1 MNRSELFLSSPIPVI
16 IGILRGFEPEVVEN
30 IASSYHRAGFSFLE
44 ITLNSPGALET
55 IAGLEK
61 ASGLTIGAGTV
72 CNTHDL
78 EKALS
83 AGAQFIV
90 CPVLDADVIRE
101 CVQLGVPVFP
111 GAFTPTEI
119 YTAWTL
125 GATMVKVFPAGTL
138 GPGYI
143 KEVLAPLPQIA
154 LLPTGGIN
162 LSNMGEFIR
171 AGARG
176 FGMGS
181 HLFPKSLIDQKKW
194 AALYEHMLAFKE
206 NGYAL
211 SYKSIG

>member
-1 MNRSELFLSSPIPVI
+1 MKHSDVFLSSKTPVI
-16 IGILRGFEPEVVEN
+16 IGILRGFESEAIEN
-30 IASSYHRAGFSFLE
+30 IATCYSRAGFSFLE

-55 IAGLEK
+55 IAGLGK
-61 ASGLTIGAGTV
+61 TSGLTIGAGTV
-72 CNTHDL
+72 CNTDDL
-78 EKALS
+78 EQALA

-90 CPVLDADVIRE
+90 SPVLDEAVISE
-101 CVQLGVPVFP
+101 CVNLGVPVFP

-119 YTAWTL
+119 YRAWAL
-125 GATMVKVFPAGTL
+125 GATMVKVFPAGVL

-143 KEVLAPLPQIA
+143 KEVLAPLQQIA

-162 LSNMGEFIR
+162 LTNMEAFIR

-181 HLFPKSLIDQKKW
+181 HLFPKNLIEAKNWD
-194 AALYEHMLAFKE
+194 ALYEYMLVFKE

-211 SYKSIG
+211 SSKSID